1 MKPVCQLTRN
11 SMIWLIVSIL
21 LVVAPFFGMI
31 PMWLYGVAMLTIGWR
46 LLVHTGRLSFP
57 HWSVRLLL
65 VFAVMLGLMFQAQQG
80 TTIQLTV
87 ALLIAAFLLKLT
99 ELYQRRDAL
108 VVIFVSFLLCSCI
121 FMFHQTIVAALYV
134 FLVLIVITAALNT
147 VYRSEQNKAFWRP
160 LKRAA
165 VLYSQSLPM
174 MLVLFLIFPR
184 LPPLWQVDMDSGQS
198 FTGLS
203 DSMAPGEVSNLTRSA
218 EIAFRVSFSGQVPPE
233 NERYW
238 RGIVYDYFDGQRW
251 SISDTNLQSRLING
265 GVNAGTEY
273 RYQLVMEPTGQQW
286 RYALDYPTVFQDNLQ
301 LAADMTLSAKSPL
314 LSRRQ
319 FEYVSRNGR
328 LLDSLNAEQFEAY
341 TQLPA
346 SGNPKASALAQQW
359 SAEAETLDGFVEKLL
374 QYYQTQFTYTLQP
387 PRLFNNQ
394 IDSFLFD
401 TQRGFCGHF
410 AGSAV
415 YLFRAAGIP
424 ARVVGGYQGG
434 EINPEDGTLIV
445 RQYAAHA
452 WLEYWDGEHWLRLD
466 PTAVVSPDRLEQP
479 LDELFRDQPGF
490 LADSLLYRSGI
501 FSADWMKSLQQQYDA
516 LNFSWHRWVLNFHD
530 RQTGILQSLLGD
542 LNWQRILLVLF
553 VPTGLVFAGVALQ
566 LLYRRKPQSDPIT
579 AGLEKLDRKL
589 ASREQQR
596 RTGETVMQHMA
607 RLAGYHP
614 ALAEQLM
621 LLGHYHQDILYRED
635 LSDRL
640 QQQFHQQLQRCYD
653 QLP

>member
-1 MKPVCQLTRN
+1 
-11 SMIWLIVSIL
+11 
-21 LVVAPFFGMI
+21 
-31 PMWLYGVAMLTIGWR
+31 
-46 LLVHTGRLSFP
+46 
-57 HWSVRLLL
+57 
-65 VFAVMLGLMFQAQQG
+65 
-80 TTIQLTV
+80 
-87 ALLIAAFLLKLT
+87 
-99 ELYQRRDAL
+99 
-108 VVIFVSFLLCSCI
+108 
-121 FMFHQTIVAALYV
+121 
-134 FLVLIVITAALNT
+134 
-147 VYRSEQNKAFWRP
+147 
-160 LKRAA
+160 
-165 VLYSQSLPM
+165 
-174 MLVLFLIFPR
+174 
-184 LPPLWQVDMDSGQS
+184 
-198 FTGLS
+198 
-203 DSMAPGEVSNLTRSA
+203 A

-434 EINPEDGTLIV
+434 EI
-445 RQYAAHA
+445 
-452 WLEYWDGEHWLRLD
+452 
-466 PTAVVSPDRLEQP
+466 
-479 LDELFRDQPGF
+479 
-490 LADSLLYRSGI
+490 
-501 FSADWMKSLQQQYDA
+501 
-516 LNFSWHRWVLNFHD
+516 
-530 RQTGILQSLLGD
+530 
-542 LNWQRILLVLF
+542 
-553 VPTGLVFAGVALQ
+553 
-566 LLYRRKPQSDPIT
+566 
-579 AGLEKLDRKL
+579 
-589 ASREQQR
+589 
-596 RTGETVMQHMA
+596 
-607 RLAGYHP
+607 
-614 ALAEQLM
+614 
-621 LLGHYHQDILYRED
+621 
-635 LSDRL
+635 
-640 QQQFHQQLQRCYD
+640 
-653 QLP
+653 